1 MLIEKTFDKPYPEPP
16 ECEVNNRDCVFDAD
30 SVCHDCGTVLCS
42 SCAIGIRHQ
51 PQLAKYEK
59 PDGAGT
65 DRTQLHCP
73 DCLDNHA
80 LDYRM
85 LGIGFGGIVLGLLLL
100 VTSGG
105 SSVPLAVIAL
115 LLLIVG
121 AVVLRKEYR
130 LKNPQNED
138 YNILDMR

>member
-1 MLIEKTFDKPYPEPP
+1 MLIEKEFDKPYPESP
-16 ECEVNNRDCVFDAD
+16 ECEVNDRDCEFDAD

-42 SCAIGIRHQ
+42 SCAIGVRHQ

-65 DRTQLHCP
+65 DPTQLHCP
-73 DCLDNHA
+73 DCIDKHA

-85 LGIGFGGIVLGLLLL
+85 VGVGTGSVALALLLL
-100 VTSGG
+100 VTSGA
-105 SSVPLAVIAL
+105 SSVPLALIAL
-115 LLLIVG
+115 LLLVIG
-121 AVVLRKEYR
+121 AAVLRKEYL
-130 LKNPQNED
+130 LKEPQNQE